1 MSALVFVAES
11 GAPRRSRNA
20 EDRKIVRAQAM
31 RDYRRKKKQDL
42 IGESGSDEGA
52 LVDVAALTD
61 IKTGQTALVLRPTGS
76 GSWSKSTLDDVQGT
90 QQQSLAIPE
99 GSVVQ
104 TCARK
109 PKFQIRSHR
118 EAKPV
123 VGEKQ
128 HIQLSPTQNAF
139 RKWSFALVPPP
150 SFGPSEGVMD
160 SLIEKCWSGMIFLFV
175 LIATSTAY
183 FKI

>member
-11 GAPRRSRNA
+11 GAPRRNRNA

-52 LVDVAALTD
+52 LVDVAVLTGSS
-61 IKTGQTALVLRPTGS
+61 TGQTALVLRPTGS
-76 GSWSKSTLDDVQGT
+76 GSWTQSALDDVQGT
-90 QQQSLAIPE
+90 QQQSLAISK
-99 GSVVQ
+99 GLVIQ

-109 PKFQIRSHR
+109 SKSQVRSHR
-118 EAKPV
+118 ETKPV
-123 VGEKQ
+123 VGERQ
-128 HIQLSPTQNAF
+128 HGQLSPTQNAF

-160 SLIEKCWSGMIFLFV
+160 SLIEKCWSGMIFLF
-175 LIATSTAY
+175 LLFAASTAY
-183 FKI
+183 FEI